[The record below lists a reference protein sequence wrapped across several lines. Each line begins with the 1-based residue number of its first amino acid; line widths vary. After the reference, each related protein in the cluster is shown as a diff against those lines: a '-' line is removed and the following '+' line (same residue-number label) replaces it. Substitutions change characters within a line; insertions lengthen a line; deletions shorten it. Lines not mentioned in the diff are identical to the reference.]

1 MLPPVCLPN
10 KTNDKSRA
18 VATVSFM
25 STTSQH
31 LSQTTRTRVRRH
43 AERARTDRR
52 DLYAVLDAGRICH
65 LGVVVDGSP
74 VVLPT
79 SYGRVGDTLYLHGS
93 SANRSLEAA
102 HEHEV
107 CVTVTHFDGLVC
119 ARAAFNHSV
128 NYRSAV
134 VFGVAH
140 LVNDDAER
148 LAALRAVTEQLIPG
162 RWDALR
168 APSRKELAATS
179 VLAVPLAEASVKVRT
194 GPPKDDPADLGSA
207 VWAGVVPARLAFGV
221 PEPDPA
227 LAQATPVPAHIRALA
242 PPAAGG

>member
-1 MLPPVCLPN
+1 
-10 KTNDKSRA
+10 
-18 VATVSFM
+18 M
-25 STTSQH
+25 STTSQP
-31 LSQTTRTRVRRH
+31 LSQTPRTRVRRH
-43 AERARTDRR
+43 AERARTERT

-79 SYGRVGDTLYLHGS
+79 SYGRLGDTLYLHGS
-93 SANRSLEAA
+93 SANRSMDAA
-102 HEHEV
+102 DGHQV

-119 ARAAFNHSV
+119 ARAAFTHSV

-134 VFGVAH
+134 MFGVAR
-140 LVNDDAER
+140 LVQDDAER

-162 RWDALR
+162 RWESVR
-168 APSRKELAATS
+168 APSRRELAATS

-194 GPPKDDPADLGSA
+194 GPPKDEPADLGSA
-207 VWAGVVPARLAFGV
+207 AWAGVLPARLVFGE

-227 LAQATPVPAHIRALA
+227 LEPATPVPGHIREL
-242 PPAAGG
+242 AAGPLANELVDRRLDPANTP